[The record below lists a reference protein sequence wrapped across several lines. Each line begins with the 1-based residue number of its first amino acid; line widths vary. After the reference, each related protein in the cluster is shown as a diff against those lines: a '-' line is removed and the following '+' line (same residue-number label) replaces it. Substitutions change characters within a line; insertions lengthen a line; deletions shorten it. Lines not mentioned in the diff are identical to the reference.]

1 MQVTFRT
8 GYIPGVLG
16 WMIQTQTEYYAGHVN
31 FGMPFECTVAA
42 GLTEFAP
49 RADAPGNLL
58 LTAWDGAQLVG
69 SIVIDGG
76 TTPPARLRWFVVDPM
91 YHGRGI
97 GTALLR
103 QALAFA
109 DRYHT
114 SVWLTTIVD
123 LDAAIH
129 LYQTHGFHLMAEHD
143 DATWGPVM
151 REQTWQRDRTPHP

>member
-1 MQVTFRT
+1 MDVVFRT

-16 WMIQTQTEYYAGHVN
+16 WMIQTQTQYYAALVN
-31 FGMPFECTVAA
+31 FGLPFECTVAS
-42 GLTEFAP
+42 GLVEFAP
-49 RADAPGNLL
+49 RATEPGNLL
-58 LTAWDGAQLVG
+58 LTAWDDTTLLG

-76 TTPPARLRWFVVDPM
+76 TTPPARLRWFVVDPRQ
-91 YHGRGI
+91 HGRGI

-109 DRYHT
+109 DIWHD
-114 SVWLTTIVD
+114 SVWLTTIVE

-129 LYQTHGFHLMAEHD
+129 LYRTHGFRMMAEHD

-151 REQTWQRDRTPHP
+151 HEQTWQRDRTQQM